1 MPTGEMARQ
10 PAHRRSR
17 TGCYTCRFRKVR
29 CKAVREPSAGNS
41 SELGDCAN
49 CQRLGFECRWRPP
62 SPGEQYDPPPKRRR
76 TIGRRVRDDGNDVGA
91 NASTSVQ
98 DDETLARQEGDANR
112 SADVI
117 ESSAALLSQ
126 QPAEENQSMRV
137 EDNIFDPDF
146 SLDSGFLDLNLAGE
160 GLDFIPL
167 PAVDTSLW
175 AESIYDE
182 ASMQWPSP
190 LDISEMAQ
198 QLEDHFNTSTLR
210 DQDDLSASVTDQ
222 NRHLIQ
228 HYLEVIKGYSKVD
241 ERSKETNNLFISA
254 FSRSLS
260 FPPLFYAILAFS
272 ASHMSMGD
280 DSHLEQATKFDRLAA
295 ESFRQFRSTHETE
308 VDSLLSALFV
318 RIKMI
323 HVMGGSVEAF
333 LKMID
338 EATDILT
345 SVHGLRALEDT
356 SALAWRIIVRIA
368 ILDARASCYRL
379 GGGALI
385 KALRKIPS
393 FSFLFSSDS
402 TDAPS
407 LGAVVDLLRADIFRT
422 RVAEIDV
429 QLDQQIQGEFITSAP
444 MRTEVVRNLYSDIQ
458 NEIQRWERHIRDAS
472 RNRGLGDVEIAG
484 DDVLDS
490 TTYGSYA
497 ILTALHSSLLYLH
510 HVFPLSMCHQDTS
523 ISTILRYQLKVDQDG
538 SRAGSPSSILPS
550 SLFVAGLLTT
560 DPIHRDWVIKILR
573 KGERWGL
580 YIQKARKL
588 LEAIARMQSE
598 GTFVSVYDAMSQV
611 TDRFII

>member
-1 MPTGEMARQ
+1 MSTGEMARQ

-29 CKAVREPSAGNS
+29 CQAVRQSFAGNNN
-41 SELGDCAN
+41 EEPGDCAN
-49 CQRLGFECRWRPP
+49 CQRLGFQCRWRPP
-62 SPGEQYDPPPKRRR
+62 PPGEQYDPPPKRRR
-76 TIGRRVRDDGNDVGA
+76 TAGRRVRGDSNDVEA
-91 NASTSVQ
+91 SASTSVL
-98 DDETLARQEGDANR
+98 DDGALAVQEGDAIR
-112 SADVI
+112 SAEVA
-117 ESSAALLSQ
+117 ESPKALLSE
-126 QPAEENQSMRV
+126 QPAEENQSTRA
-137 EDNIFDPDF
+137 EENFFGPDF

-198 QLEDHFNTSTLR
+198 QFEDNLNTPTLK

-272 ASHMSMGD
+272 ASHISMED
-280 DSHLEQATKFDRLAA
+280 DSHREQAAKFDRLAA
-295 ESFRQFRSTHETE
+295 ESFRQFKSTHETE

-323 HVMGGSVEAF
+323 HVMGGSVKTF
-333 LKMID
+333 LKLID
-338 EATDILT
+338 EAVDILT
-345 SVHGLRALEDT
+345 SVHGLRALGDT

-379 GGGALI
+379 GGGKLI
-385 KALRKIPS
+385 KALRKVPS

-407 LGAVVDLLRADIFRT
+407 LGAVVNLLRADIFRT

-429 QLDQQIQGEFITSAP
+429 QLHQQIQTEFIASAP

-458 NEIQRWERHIRDAS
+458 NEIQRWQRHIHDTS
-472 RNRGLGDVEIAG
+472 RNQGLREMNTAKGS
-484 DDVLDS
+484 LDS

-497 ILTALHSSLLYLH
+497 VFTALHSSLLYLH
-510 HVFPLSMCHQDTS
+510 HIF
-523 ISTILRYQLKVDQDG
+523 LKVDQDG

-560 DPIHRDWVIKILR
+560 DPIHRDWVIKILK

-611 TDRFII
+611 TERFII

>member
-1 MPTGEMARQ
+1 MSTGEMARQ

-29 CKAVREPSAGNS
+29 CQAVRQSPAGNNN
-41 SELGDCAN
+41 EEPGDCAN
-49 CQRLGFECRWRPP
+49 CQRLGFQCRWRPP
-62 SPGEQYDPPPKRRR
+62 PPGEQYDPPPKRRR
-76 TIGRRVRDDGNDVGA
+76 TTGRRVRGDRNEVEA
-91 NASTSVQ
+91 SASTSVL
-98 DDETLARQEGDANR
+98 DDGALAVHEGDAIR
-112 SADVI
+112 SAEVA
-117 ESSAALLSQ
+117 ESPKALLSE
-126 QPAEENQSMRV
+126 QPAEDNQSMRA
-137 EDNIFDPDF
+137 EENFFDPDF
-146 SLDSGFLDLNLAGE
+146 TLDSGFLDLNLAGE

-198 QLEDHFNTSTLR
+198 QLEDNPNTSTLR
-210 DQDDLSASVTDQ
+210 DQDDLSASVTDR

-272 ASHMSMGD
+272 ASHISMED
-280 DSHLEQATKFDRLAA
+280 DSHREQAAKFDRLAA
-295 ESFRQFRSTHETE
+295 ESFRQFKSTHETE

-333 LKMID
+333 LKLID
-338 EATDILT
+338 EAIDILT
-345 SVHGLRALEDT
+345 SVHGLRALGDT

-379 GGGALI
+379 GGGKLI
-385 KALRKIPS
+385 KALRKVPS
-393 FSFLFSSDS
+393 FSFLFSSGS

-407 LGAVVDLLRADIFRT
+407 LGAVVNLLRADIFRT
-422 RVAEIDV
+422 RVAEIDL
-429 QLDQQIQGEFITSAP
+429 QLHQQIQSEFITSTP

-458 NEIQRWERHIRDAS
+458 NEIQRWERHIRDTS
-472 RNRGLGDVEIAG
+472 RNRGLGDVNTG
-484 DDVLDS
+484 NDSLDS

-497 ILTALHSSLLYLH
+497 VFTALHSSLLYLH
-510 HVFPLSMCHQDTS
+510 HIFPLSMCHQDTS
-523 ISTILRYQLKVDQDG
+523 ISTILRYQLKVDQDV
-538 SRAGSPSSILPS
+538 SRAASPSSILPS

-560 DPIHRDWVIKILR
+560 DPIHRDWVVKILK

-598 GTFVSVYDAMSQV
+598 GAFVSVYDAMSQI
-611 TDRFII
+611 TERFII

>member
-1 MPTGEMARQ
+1 MSTGEMARQ

-29 CKAVREPSAGNS
+29 CQAVRQSSAGNNN
-41 SELGDCAN
+41 EEPGDCAN
-49 CQRLGFECRWRPP
+49 CQRLGFQCRWRPP
-62 SPGEQYDPPPKRRR
+62 PPGEQYDPPPKRRR
-76 TIGRRVRDDGNDVGA
+76 TTGRRVRGDSNDVEA
-91 NASTSVQ
+91 SASTSVL
-98 DDETLARQEGDANR
+98 DDGALAVQEGDAIR
-112 SADVI
+112 SAEVA
-117 ESSAALLSQ
+117 ESPKALLSE
-126 QPAEENQSMRV
+126 QPAEENQSTRA
-137 EDNIFDPDF
+137 EENFFGPDF

-198 QLEDHFNTSTLR
+198 QFEDNLNTPTLK

-272 ASHMSMGD
+272 ASHISMED
-280 DSHLEQATKFDRLAA
+280 DSHREQAAKFDRLAA
-295 ESFRQFRSTHETE
+295 ESFRQFKSTHETE

-323 HVMGGSVEAF
+323 HVMGGSVKTF
-333 LKMID
+333 LKLID
-338 EATDILT
+338 EAVDILT
-345 SVHGLRALEDT
+345 SVHGLRALGDT

-379 GGGALI
+379 GGGKLI
-385 KALRKIPS
+385 KALRKVPS

-407 LGAVVDLLRADIFRT
+407 LGAVVNLLRADIFRT

-429 QLDQQIQGEFITSAP
+429 QLHQQIQTEFIASAP

-458 NEIQRWERHIRDAS
+458 NEIQRWQRHIHDTS
-472 RNRGLGDVEIAG
+472 RNQGLGDVNTAKG
-484 DDVLDS
+484 SLDS

-497 ILTALHSSLLYLH
+497 IFTALHSSLLYLH
-510 HVFPLSMCHQDTS
+510 HIFPLSMCHQDTS
-523 ISTILRYQLKVDQDG
+523 VSTILRYQLKVDQDG

-560 DPIHRDWVIKILR
+560 DPIHRDWVIKILK

-611 TDRFII
+611 TERFII

>member
-1 MPTGEMARQ
+1 MPTDDTAQQ

-29 CKAVREPSAGNS
+29 CKAGRQS
-41 SELGDCAN
+41 STADTSDLGDCAN
-49 CQRLGFECRWRPP
+49 CQRLGFQCRWRPP
-62 SPGEQYDPPPKRRR
+62 SPGAQYDPPPKRRR
-76 TIGRRVRDDGNDVGA
+76 TIGRRARQEDIDVRA
-91 NASTSVQ
+91 TASTSVQ
-98 DDETLARQEGDANR
+98 DDEALAGQEGDANR
-112 SADVI
+112 STQ
-117 ESSAALLSQ
+117 AAEHSQ
-126 QPAEENQSMRV
+126 PLPSHPPAEEDQSPRL
-137 EDNIFDPDF
+137 EDNFLDSTF

-167 PAVDTSLW
+167 PVVDTSLLS
-175 AESIYDE
+175 EPIYDE
-182 ASMQWPSP
+182 ASMEWPSP
-190 LDISEMAQ
+190 FDISEMAQ
-198 QLEDHFNTSTLR
+198 QLEDHLNTSAPR
-210 DQDDLSASVTDQ
+210 DQDDISPSVTDQ

-272 ASHMSMGD
+272 ASHMSMED
-280 DSHLEQATKFDRLAA
+280 DSHLEQAAKFDRLAA
-295 ESFRQFRSTHETE
+295 ESFHQFRTTHETE

-323 HVMGGSVEAF
+323 HVMGDSVEAF
-333 LKMID
+333 LKIID

-345 SVHGLRALEDT
+345 SDHGSRALEDN
-356 SALAWRIIVRIA
+356 SSLAWRIIVRIA

-385 KALRKIPS
+385 KALRKISS
-393 FSFLFSSDS
+393 FSFLFSLDS
-402 TDAPS
+402 ANAPS
-407 LGAVVDLLRADIFRT
+407 LGAVVDLLRADIYRT

-429 QLDQQIQGEFITSAP
+429 QLNQQIQNEFITSAP
-444 MRTEVVRNLYSDIQ
+444 MRTEVVWNLYSDIQ
-458 NEIQRWERHIRDAS
+458 TEIQRWERHIHDT
-472 RNRGLGDVEIAG
+472 NQNKGLGDVNRP
-484 DDVLDS
+484 DDEVLDS

-497 ILTALHSSLLYLH
+497 IFTALHSSLLYLH
-510 HVFPLSMCHQDTS
+510 HIFPLSMCHQDTS

-560 DPIHRDWVIKILR
+560 DPIHRDWVIKILK
-573 KGERWGL
+573 KGEKWGL

-588 LEAIARMQSE
+588 LEAIARMQSD
-598 GTFVSVYDAMSQV
+598 GTFVSVHDAMSQV
-611 TDRFII
+611 TGRFII